1 MDPYKVLSLDPNS
14 TIEEVNR
21 AYFYIAKIYHPNKGG
36 NEEEFLRFQQAYKQ
50 IIEAHAN
57 GQKLTVAPKDFNQ
70 LRNQDQID
78 IQHQFKPDDF
88 RSSTQNRFSQELF
101 NRRFREQRADSGAA
115 DDDNAYTY
123 DIDGLDMGDRKA
135 DEYKREYA
143 QVTAEV
149 ESVIPFGNGRF
160 NNTTF
165 NQAFIHLKEKEKEER
180 AKRGEV
186 EEVGLPNPTAS
197 REIMACTNIENPR
210 NPGIGDFAGLQQAY
224 GVSHQ
229 NPNGYDAKFL
239 GQFQGQ
245 SDITKVNTL
254 SANEMRK
261 RVNDWQNIKLQYN
274 KEKLVTDLTVPLKEV
289 EGLESNK
296 AARQMQHQRM
306 MLQEQAR
313 IEAEA
318 QARAHIAGSSSN
330 RGAETGLGMDMFARM
345 TALRA
350 PIQAV
355 SGGLGP
361 DRPVASNLKGTN
373 RETAGYVTQPAAIL
387 LQQPIQ
393 YQGRPPPI
401 QKKHRAPKNDC
412 VPNHSQSQSQSQS
425 SVEDELRQMRRAL
438 RRQQKVIKQL
448 SRRLG
453 D

>member
-1 MDPYKVLSLDPNS
+1 MDPYKILSLDPNS

-50 IIEAHAN
+50 IIETHAN
-57 GQKLTVAPKDFNQ
+57 AQKLTVAPKDFNQ

-78 IQHQFKPDDF
+78 IQHQFKPEDF
-88 RSSTQNRFSQELF
+88 RNSMQNRFSEELF
-101 NRRFREQRADSGAA
+101 NRRFREQRTDSGGVS
-115 DDDNAYTY
+115 DDNAYTY
-123 DIDGLDMGDRKA
+123 DIDGLDMSDRKA

-160 NNTTF
+160 NNATF
-165 NQAFIHLKEKEKEER
+165 NQAFIHLKEREKEER
-180 AKRGEV
+180 VKRGEV

-197 REIMACTNIENPR
+197 REVMACTNIENPR
-210 NPGIGDFAGLQQAY
+210 NPGTGDFAGLQQAY
-224 GVSHQ
+224 GANHQ
-229 NPNGYDAKFL
+229 NPNGYDPKFL
-239 GQFQGQ
+239 AQFQGQ
-245 SDITKVNTL
+245 TDITKVNTL

-313 IEAEA
+313 VEAEA
-318 QARAHIAGSSSN
+318 QARAQIAGSSSN
-330 RGAETGLGMDMFARM
+330 RGTGTGPGTDMFARM

-350 PIQAV
+350 PIHVQAM
-355 SGGLGP
+355 SGLGP
-361 DRPVASNLKGTN
+361 DRPVASNSKGTN

-387 LQQPIQ
+387 LQQPTQINR
-393 YQGRPPPI
+393 YRGRPPPI
-401 QKKHRAPKNDC
+401 QKKHQHVHVKK
-412 VPNHSQSQSQSQS
+412 VHEPNQSNI
-425 SVEDELRQMRRAL
+425 EDELRQMRRAL

-448 SRRLG
+448 SRRL

>member
-57 GQKLTVAPKDFNQ
+57 GQKLAVAPKDFNQ

-101 NRRFREQRADSGAA
+101 NRRFREQRVDSGAA
-115 DDDNAYTY
+115 DNDNAYTY
-123 DIDGLDMGDRKA
+123 DIDGLDMSDRKA

-210 NPGIGDFAGLQQAY
+210 NPGMGDFAGLQQAY
-224 GVSHQ
+224 GASHQ
-229 NPNGYDAKFL
+229 NPNGYDPKFL

-245 SDITKVNTL
+245 SDITKVDTL

-296 AARQMQHQRM
+296 AARQMQHQHM

-330 RGAETGLGMDMFARM
+330 RGSGSGSGLGMDMFARM

-350 PIQAV
+350 PIHVQAV
-355 SGGLGP
+355 SGLGP

-373 RETAGYVTQPAAIL
+373 RETAGYVAQPAAIL

-401 QKKHRAPKNDC
+401 QKKQRVPKKE
-412 VPNHSQSQSQSQS
+412 PNQSQS

-438 RRQQKVIKQL
+438 RRQQKVINQL

>member
-57 GQKLTVAPKDFNQ
+57 GQKLAVAPKDFNQ

-101 NRRFREQRADSGAA
+101 NRRFREQRVDSGAA
-115 DDDNAYTY
+115 DNDNAYTY
-123 DIDGLDMGDRKA
+123 DIDGLDMSDRKA

-210 NPGIGDFAGLQQAY
+210 NPGMGDFAGLQQAY

-229 NPNGYDAKFL
+229 NPNEYDAKFL

-245 SDITKVNTL
+245 SDITKVDTL

-296 AARQMQHQRM
+296 AARQMQHQHM

-330 RGAETGLGMDMFARM
+330 RGSGSGSGLGMDMFARM

-350 PIQAV
+350 PIHVQAV
-355 SGGLGP
+355 SGLGP

-373 RETAGYVTQPAAIL
+373 RETAGYVAQPAAIL

-401 QKKHRAPKNDC
+401 QKKQRVPKKE
-412 VPNHSQSQSQSQS
+412 PNQSQS

-438 RRQQKVIKQL
+438 RRQQKVINQL